1 MSFFDKIKD
10 KLIPESSNMP
20 MSTSASGGIG
30 NGRGSLGFEDDVSPL
45 FYHYYI
51 GCASRPRCPIFDRTG
66 TSLRKHVC
74 SLEHL
79 SMISTSEISIVL
91 LVFILILWIL
101 WLWVHTVAADFTAC
115 SLTILVI

>member
-1 MSFFDKIKD
+1 M
-10 KLIPESSNMP
+10 
-20 MSTSASGGIG
+20 
-30 NGRGSLGFEDDVSPL
+30 SPL
-45 FYHYYI
+45 SITIILAARHD
-51 GCASRPRCPIFDRTG
+51 RCPIFDRTG

-79 SMISTSEISIVL
+79 SMISTSEGSIVL

-101 WLWVHTVAADFTAC
+101 WLWVHIVAADFTAC